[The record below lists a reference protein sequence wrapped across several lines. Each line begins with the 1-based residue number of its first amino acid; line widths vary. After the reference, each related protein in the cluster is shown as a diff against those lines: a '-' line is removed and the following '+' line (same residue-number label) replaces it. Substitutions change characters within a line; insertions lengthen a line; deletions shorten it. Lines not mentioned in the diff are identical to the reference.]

1 MRHSYDFNLWIGSE
15 VYQQSNSY
23 SSNSKTIQHPTF
35 VSISKMIYSSK
46 NVFARTVGTSPSRW
60 REENPPGDAI

>member
-23 SSNSKTIQHPTF
+23 SSNSKIIQQLTF
-35 VSISKMIYSSK
+35 VFISKMIYSFNS
-46 NVFARTVGTSPSRW
+46 SMILS
-60 REENPPGDAI
+60 